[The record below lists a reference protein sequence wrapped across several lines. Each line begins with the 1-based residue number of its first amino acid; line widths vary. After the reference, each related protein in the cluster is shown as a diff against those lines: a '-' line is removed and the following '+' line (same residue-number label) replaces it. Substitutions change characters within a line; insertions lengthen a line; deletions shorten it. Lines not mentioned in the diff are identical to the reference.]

1 MLPPSSFSP
10 PSLSR
15 AGQRTLAPHGKVG
28 RSHTGSPFFATYG
41 SRAKLRF
48 LANLRVPP
56 SHPPDCR
63 GPAYV
68 LRAPLGSE
76 HGLPRTHG
84 RPRPA
89 SPGRS
94 GHPRVTGGPPPAGP
108 WRRGA
113 AAAPALP
120 RLRPQR
126 SAAEPEP
133 RRAAA
138 ARAPSSLPTAAGG
151 RGPPSPGAL
160 TATPGLG
167 GAEGRG
173 ERGSGGGR

>member
-15 AGQRTLAPHGKVG
+15 GGHRTLAPHGEV
-28 RSHTGSPFFATYG
+28 GSPFFATYG
-41 SRAKLRF
+41 ARAKLRF

-56 SHPPDCR
+56 GHPPDCR
-63 GPAYV
+63 GPTYV

-113 AAAPALP
+113 AAATAAALP

-126 SAAEPEP
+126 SAAEPE

-151 RGPPSPGAL
+151 REPPSPGAL